1 MSTPAEGSPV
11 LRYEVDGG
19 LARITLSRPH
29 ASNAIDLEL
38 AEALMQ
44 AATDATEDPSI
55 RAIVL
60 SGDGPTFCVGGDL
73 KSFGPKGAD
82 LPRHLKDVAT
92 ALHVAVAR
100 LARHPAPVVA
110 AVHGHAAG
118 AGMSIAC
125 SADIVVAA
133 ESARFTLAYTRLGL
147 SPDGSATWFLPR
159 LIGLQRALDLV
170 LTNRTLTA
178 QDALE
183 WGIVSRVVPDD
194 RVADEATALAQA
206 LAAGALGA
214 NGAAK
219 RLMRESLG
227 NSLETQMELET
238 LALAENGARYGAEGI
253 AAFLAKRP
261 AQFTP

>member
-1 MSTPAEGSPV
+1 M
-11 LRYEVDGG
+11 
-19 LARITLSRPH
+19 
-29 ASNAIDLEL
+29 
-38 AEALMQ
+38 
-44 AATDATEDPSI
+44 
-55 RAIVL
+55 
-60 SGDGPTFCVGGDL
+60 
-73 KSFGPKGAD
+73 
-82 LPRHLKDVAT
+82 
-92 ALHVAVAR
+92 
-100 LARHPAPVVA
+100 
-110 AVHGHAAG
+110 
-118 AGMSIAC
+118 
-125 SADIVVAA
+125 
-133 ESARFTLAYTRLGL
+133 
-147 SPDGSATWFLPR
+147 
-159 LIGLQRALDLV
+159 

-194 RVADEATALAQA
+194 RVADEATVVAQA

-253 AAFLAKRP
+253 AVFLAKRP